1 MIHTRW
7 FTLQPGFQ
15 QQSVSFL
22 ELIKDGGMAED
33 ELRDM
38 GIMNKDLLGPSLPTP
53 TFFLFLNMTQDWYA
67 KWFVLSKMLKRNES
81 LSNIAGRD
89 WFFIGRSPH
98 HFLGAVEAT
107 RSCVESGYS

>member
-1 MIHTRW
+1 
-7 FTLQPGFQ
+7 
-15 QQSVSFL
+15 
-22 ELIKDGGMAED
+22 MAED

-38 GIMNKDLLGPSLPTP
+38 GIMNKDLLGP

-81 LSNIAGRD
+81 QSKIAGRD